1 MEMGKS
7 CGVAGGR
14 VLAGKLT
21 TKAKP
26 KNFKNQKS

>member
-1 MEMGKS
+1 MEKS

-21 TKAKP
+21 TKAET
-26 KNFKNQKS
+26 KNFKQKS